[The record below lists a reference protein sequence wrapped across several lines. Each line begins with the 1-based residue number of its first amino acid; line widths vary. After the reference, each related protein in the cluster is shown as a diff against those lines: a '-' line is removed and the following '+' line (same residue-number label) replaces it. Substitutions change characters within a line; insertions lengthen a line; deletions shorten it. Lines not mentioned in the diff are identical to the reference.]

1 MKVFSQSSL
10 LTNVKPKGPLLWRL
24 LTKTYILSLLFCVLI
39 YYWKDHKHTDKNKMT
54 VRDLKKW
61 CWLSYCSPKH
71 YFVRHSGK
79 CSEYHR
85 LDGAGALFSSF
96 ASFQYVEELQLLLVK
111 FLDLTNLI
119 YAVFPWNSCRFFKE
133 SLVSHVPAKDR
144 KSMKKQIS
152 IWRSHPP
159 SSSYPITRNRTVCH
173 THAAANTGVS
183 SGIWTGWDQ
192 KRTTLG
198 VSAAVCSTL
207 VTNHDWGYLGILGVS
222 S

>member
-10 LTNVKPKGPLLWRL
+10 FANVKPKGPLLWRL

-71 YFVRHSGK
+71 CFVRHSGK

-96 ASFQYVEELQLLLVK
+96 ASFHYVEELQLLLVK
-111 FLDLTNLI
+111 FLRPTLSMQFFLEILVVFSKNLW
-119 YAVFPWNSCRFFKE
+119 FPMF
-133 SLVSHVPAKDR
+133 LR
-144 KSMKKQIS
+144 KIERAWKS
-152 IWRSHPP
+152 R
-159 SSSYPITRNRTVCH
+159 
-173 THAAANTGVS
+173 
-183 SGIWTGWDQ
+183 
-192 KRTTLG
+192 
-198 VSAAVCSTL
+198 
-207 VTNHDWGYLGILGVS
+207 
-222 S
+222 